1 MKKVKVTR
9 NISGDKWRVVDYVNG
24 QPFTNQ
30 FNNEKI
36 RLENAKIC
44 DGYVVGDLI
53 ENWVLD
59 GENSRIIQHDDGRW
73 TYECGHGFVI
83 KDWEETVMFFTD
95 TYLGM
100 TITRKR

>member
-1 MKKVKVTR
+1 MTKVKVTR

-24 QPFTNQ
+24 QPITNK

-53 ENWVLD
+53 ESWVLNGD
-59 GENSRIIQHDDGRW
+59 HSRIIQHDDGRW